1 MHQKSKY
8 TTVNQIYF
16 NVFCKFSLPENKNCL
31 PDSFIY
37 LCLWGFFFYLQSVI
51 FGMPRQIMSEL

>member
-37 LCLWGFFFYLQSVI
+37 LCLWGFFFLSPVCHLGYA
-51 FGMPRQIMSEL
+51 